1 MNVLESTNANGLNP
15 DNFFRILR
23 AFHQWALNSTLH
35 RGPFGSRRTWIHLLT
50 EMKWS
55 CTTNIHIAVWQNSHK
70 SDTNR
75 PANSMRLTRLSELGN
90 EFSIGLQWLGPENP
104 FKLCDKPA
112 YFDLNSVRSTVL
124 TSSHFNQTICQLNL
138 ANKRREKVRQ
148 FHESFVRFDRGEDL
162 HTSLEYQENI
172 SEMATIEIR
181 VCEMRGWH

>member
-104 FKLCDKPA
+104 FKLCDKPT
-112 YFDLNSVRSTVL
+112 YSIWTLCVLLSWRRRIST
-124 TSSHFNQTICQLNL
+124 
-138 ANKRREKVRQ
+138 RQ
-148 FHESFVRFDRGEDL
+148 FANWIWLINAEKKYANFMSRSFALTGAKI
-162 HTSLEYQENI
+162 YIQAWNI
-172 SEMATIEIR
+172 RKI
-181 VCEMRGWH
+181 